1 METSYRRL
9 GPADSVEFQA
19 LRVEGFTLHP
29 LEFRIGPEDEAET
42 ASTEVA
48 ERLTRDF
55 VAGAYQE
62 GVLVGIGGLTQE
74 TRSKLRHKALLWGMY
89 VRAGA
94 RGTGIADG
102 IVERLLDH
110 ARAAQVS
117 VVLLTV
123 IADNLRARRLY
134 ERWSFA
140 IYGTEPRAVR
150 AGGRD
155 LDETLMARQLD

>member
-1 METSYRRL
+1 
-9 GPADSVEFQA
+9 
-19 LRVEGFTLHP
+19 VEGFALHP
-29 LEFRIGPEDEAET
+29 LEFRIGPEDEAGRT
-42 ASTEVA
+42 STEVA
-48 ERLTRDF
+48 EQLARDY
-55 VAGAYQE
+55 VVGAYRD

-89 VRAGA
+89 VRAAA

-102 IVERLLDH
+102 LVERLLNH
-110 ARAAQVS
+110 ARAAHVS

-123 IADNLRARRLY
+123 VADNLRARRVY
-134 ERWSFA
+134 ERWNFA

-150 AGGRD
+150 VGGRD